1 MSTARN
7 RRLFDED
14 NRIRQDLSTAGSS
27 DSDEGNVKCSV
38 CANFSCLYFSKND
51 AAACLGYCLLL
62 TIKEPLQRPLFHSKK
77 GVGPMSRILV
87 IDDDRSVRHL
97 IAKAF
102 DDTDVEVVSAA
113 SAEEGLRLLGE
124 VQPDVVL
131 LDILLPE
138 SSGLEL
144 FEQIRALDNKLPV
157 IFITSLSSSE
167 TAIKAMTLGAFD
179 YLVKPLDLPRIRDLV
194 RQALEIRRLMSIPVE
209 MPGARG
215 QTNGDLSHS
224 RSDTLVGN
232 SQQMQEVYKAIGRVA
247 PQDVTVLI
255 RGESGTG
262 KELVARALY
271 QHSPRVKG
279 QFLAVNCAAIPDA
292 LLESEL
298 FGHEKGSFTGADQRR
313 IGKFEQCSGGTLFLD
328 EIGDMS
334 PLVQSKVLRVLQSQQ
349 FERVGG
355 NHTITTD
362 VRVIAAT
369 NRDLEKMV
377 DEGTFRSDLYY
388 RLSGFTIQLAP
399 LRERREDLLP
409 LLENY
414 LALFSKEL
422 NKDVHGISPEAMDV
436 LLNYSWPGNVRELQ
450 NVLKQ
455 TLLRSAGHVII
466 PEFIP
471 ERVRVPDVDVPGAPP
486 SETSGTDL
494 RRFVDER
501 LQAGSNDLY
510 SEALEF
516 MDRYVVTRVL
526 RVCDGN
532 QSKAARVLGITRGC
546 LRSKVRALKVSI
558 DTLVQVEGE
567 PCEV

>member
-1 MSTARN
+1 
-7 RRLFDED
+7 
-14 NRIRQDLSTAGSS
+14 
-27 DSDEGNVKCSV
+27 
-38 CANFSCLYFSKND
+38 
-51 AAACLGYCLLL
+51 
-62 TIKEPLQRPLFHSKK
+62 
-77 GVGPMSRILV
+77 MSRILV

-102 DDTDVEVVSAA
+102 EDSDVEVVPAA
-113 SAEEGLRLLGE
+113 TAEDGMRLLGDH
-124 VQPDVVL
+124 PLDVVL

-138 SSGLEL
+138 QSGLEI
-144 FEQIRALDNKLPV
+144 FEKIRSVDPKLPV
-157 IFITSLSSSE
+157 IFITSLSSSD

-179 YLVKPLDLPRIRDLV
+179 YLLKPLDLARIRDLV
-194 RQALEIRRLMSIPVE
+194 RQAIEIRRLMSIPVE
-209 MPGARG
+209 MPGARRPI
-215 QTNGDLSHS
+215 GDAAAN

-232 SQQMQEVYKAIGRVA
+232 SPQMQEVYKAIGRVA

-298 FGHEKGSFTGADQRR
+298 FGHEKGAFTGADQRR

-355 NHTITTD
+355 NQTISTD

-377 DEGTFRSDLYY
+377 ADGDFRSDLYY
-388 RLSGFTIQLAP
+388 RLSGFTIQLTP
-399 LRERREDLLP
+399 LRERPEDLPP

-414 LALFSKEL
+414 LAVFSKEL
-422 NKDVHGISPEAMDV
+422 NKDVHGFSPEAMDV
-436 LLNYSWPGNVRELQ
+436 YLNYAWPGNVRELQ

-466 PEFIP
+466 PDFIP
-471 ERVRVPDVDVPGAPP
+471 ERVRSPHSAAVGG
-486 SETSGTDL
+486 ETDAAGTDL
-494 RRFVDER
+494 KQFVDER
-501 LQAGSNDLY
+501 LAADSTDLY
-510 SEALEF
+510 AEALEF
-516 MDRYVVTRVL
+516 MERYVVTRVL

-532 QSKAARVLGITRGC
+532 QSKASRMLGITRGC

-558 DTLVQVEGE
+558 DTHVQVEGE
-567 PCEV
+567 PVEV

>member
-1 MSTARN
+1 M
-7 RRLFDED
+7 
-14 NRIRQDLSTAGSS
+14 
-27 DSDEGNVKCSV
+27 
-38 CANFSCLYFSKND
+38 
-51 AAACLGYCLLL
+51 
-62 TIKEPLQRPLFHSKK
+62 P
-77 GVGPMSRILV
+77 RILV

-97 IAKAF
+97 ITKAF
-102 DDTDVEVVSAA
+102 EDTDVEVLAA
-113 SAEEGLRLLGE
+113 ATAEEGMRLLGDS
-124 VQPDVVL
+124 PMDAIL

-138 SSGLEL
+138 TSGLDL
-144 FEQIRALDNKLPV
+144 FESIRRVDAKLPV
-157 IFITSLSSSE
+157 IFITSLASSE

-179 YLVKPLDLPRIRDLV
+179 YLLKPLDLSRIRDLV

-209 MPGARG
+209 MPGSRLVRS
-215 QTNGDLSHS
+215 NGKAAES
-224 RSDTLVGN
+224 RIDTLVGN
-232 SQQMQEVYKAIGRVA
+232 SSQMQEVYKAIGRVA

-355 NHTITTD
+355 NHTINTD

-377 DEGTFRSDLYY
+377 EEGEFRSDLYY
-388 RLSGFTIQLAP
+388 RLSGFTIQLSP
-399 LRERREDLLP
+399 LRERPEDLQP
-409 LLENY
+409 LIENY
-414 LALFSKEL
+414 LVVFSKEL
-422 NKDVHGISPEAMDV
+422 SKDVHGISPEAMD
-436 LLNYSWPGNVRELQ
+436 LLLGYSWPGNVRELQ

-455 TLLRSAGHVII
+455 TLLPEPTCGHLLMTGLSTAQRICTPNPSSSWSATWSPACCASAKATSRKRLACSALRAVACAVRSA
-466 PEFIP
+466 
-471 ERVRVPDVDVPGAPP
+471 R
-486 SETSGTDL
+486 
-494 RRFVDER
+494 
-501 LQAGSNDLY
+501 
-510 SEALEF
+510 
-516 MDRYVVTRVL
+516 
-526 RVCDGN
+526 
-532 QSKAARVLGITRGC
+532 
-546 LRSKVRALKVSI
+546 
-558 DTLVQVEGE
+558 
-567 PCEV
+567 

>member
-1 MSTARN
+1 
-7 RRLFDED
+7 
-14 NRIRQDLSTAGSS
+14 
-27 DSDEGNVKCSV
+27 
-38 CANFSCLYFSKND
+38 
-51 AAACLGYCLLL
+51 
-62 TIKEPLQRPLFHSKK
+62 
-77 GVGPMSRILV
+77 MSRILV

-97 IAKAF
+97 ISKAF
-102 DDTDVEVVSAA
+102 DDTDVEVMPAA
-113 SAEEGLRLLGE
+113 TAEEGLRLLNGSK
-124 VQPDVVL
+124 PDAVL

-138 SSGLEL
+138 ISGLDV
-144 FEQIRALDNKLPV
+144 FDRIRSVDTKLPV

-179 YLVKPLDLPRIRDLV
+179 YLLKPLDLARIRDLV

-209 MPGARG
+209 LPGARAKM
-215 QTNGDLSHS
+215 TNGEATA
-224 RSDTLVGN
+224 RRTDTLVGN
-232 SQQMQEVYKAIGRVA
+232 SRQMQEVYKAIGRVA

-334 PLVQSKVLRVLQSQQ
+334 SLVQSKVLRVLQSQQ

-355 NHTITTD
+355 NQTITTD

-377 DEGTFRSDLYY
+377 EEGTFRSDLYY

-399 LRERREDLLP
+399 LRERPEDLVP

-414 LALFSKEL
+414 LAVFSREL

-466 PEFIP
+466 PDFIP
-471 ERVRVPDVDVPGAPP
+471 DRIRVPEVETADTPV
-486 SETSGTDL
+486 SESTGTDL
-494 RRFVDER
+494 RQFVDER
-501 LQAGSNDLY
+501 LAAGSKDLY
-510 SEALEF
+510 AEALEF
-516 MDRYVVTRVL
+516 MERYVVTRVL
-526 RVCDGN
+526 RVCEGN
-532 QSKAARVLGITRGC
+532 QSKAARMLGITRGC
-546 LRSKVRALKVSI
+546 LRSKVRSLKVSI